1 MNEAFEKHQEE
12 VINEMSERLR
22 IYRMNKKKKVMKL

>member
-12 VINEMSERLR
+12 VINEMRERYL
-22 IYRMNKKKKVMKL
+22 IYAKKKKKRI